1 MDRSR
6 RATMML
12 GWRMLL
18 AVFVAAA
25 VVAIGG
31 SAWAL
36 PTHGFDKGWS
46 KDDGPD
52 YKHDE
57 EFKFS
62 FFEGPWPGSDK
73 VYGFDEDFDKK
84 WGKGYGKYDPECE
97 PPVPTPEPA
106 TLLLLGSTLAGVGA
120 ATRWRARGQARQS

>member
-1 MDRSR
+1 MV
-6 RATMML
+6 L
-12 GWRMLL
+12 GWRTLL
-18 AVFVAAA
+18 AGFAAAA
-25 VVAIGG
+25 VMAIGG

-46 KDDGPD
+46 KDEEKQLRGDGWGG
-52 YKHDE
+52 DE

-62 FFEGPWPGSDK
+62 FFEGPWRGSDK

-84 WGKGYGKYDPECE
+84 WGKGYGKYDPDCD

-106 TLLLLGSTLAGVGA
+106 TLLLLGSTLAGLGA
-120 ATRWRARGQARQS
+120 ATRWRVRGRARQS